1 MNVKGLVKG
10 VAEGWINLQYGPA
23 FKFIKLIPLTFII
36 PTVLFLCLSLAGC
49 LSSAP
54 TIPSLYVVALTSSS
68 NGTLSNMQVRLGY
81 FGMCGDDGDTRTCLS
96 AAGHYDPDEP
106 KDIITLTELLFPE
119 VMNNSNA
126 RGAIPELQNMVL
138 TGLDL
143 QDQIFGKVL
152 LTGSAL
158 FAMGLVLMF
167 PYKFM
172 VKKPLAKLA
181 IDTPLTKKQMV
192 IRRGFYS
199 SMYAGLMIVFAA
211 CLGTTETA
219 GALGHATA
227 HIQGSSILMK
237 EGVTLQVLQ
246 WMAFGF
252 MFLFVLT
259 MPVMLF
265 VRRENP
271 LDELLAMKN
280 NPAAMKEKAFGFAKE
295 YAMDKAAGVK
305 RPSKLAGM
313 FGRGKTREVPEDS
326 KV

>member
-1 MNVKGLVKG
+1 MGIKTTVKNV
-10 VAEGWINLQYGPA
+10 ADWWINFQYGPA

-36 PTVLFLCLSLAGC
+36 PTVLFLILSLSGC

-68 NGTLSNMQVRLGY
+68 NGTLSSTQVRLGY
-81 FGMCGDDGDTRTCLS
+81 FGMCGVDDSDGTRSCLS
-96 AAGHYDPDEP
+96 AAGHYDPDSP
-106 KDIITLTELLFPE
+106 QDIVTLTGLLFPE
-119 VMNNSNA
+119 LVNNSNA

-143 QDQIFGKVL
+143 QDQVFGKVL
-152 LTGSAL
+152 LTGAAL
-158 FAMGLVLMF
+158 FAIGLVMMV
-167 PYKFM
+167 PYKFL
-172 VKKPLAKLA
+172 VKKPLAKLPLG
-181 IDTPLTKKQMV
+181 TPLTKKQQV
-192 IRRGFYS
+192 VRRGCYS
-199 SMYAGLMIVFAA
+199 GVYGGLMIVFAA
-211 CLGTTETA
+211 CIGTTETA

-227 HIQGSSILMK
+227 HIKGSSILMK

-259 MPVMLF
+259 MPVVLF

-271 LDELLAMKN
+271 LDQFLSPEGL
-280 NPAAMKEKAFGFAKE
+280 KEKAFGFAKE

-305 RPSKLAGM
+305 KPGLTKF
-313 FGRGKTREVPEDS
+313 FGRARTREVPGDDR
-326 KV
+326 V